1 MEKYKKIGKYMLKKL
16 LLIFRIFLFFKKKN
30 KKQDVIKSEREIYLE
45 KRLNE
50 LENSNFEDYISSHML
65 VDTGDGFQIKFLGE
79 KTVNI
84 ISKCFYYLI
93 KDSSNYLVFTFKSPD
108 NSGSI
113 DVYVVKEG
121 QLVPADKVQEL
132 EEELKYLKDELN
144 KLSN

>member
-1 MEKYKKIGKYMLKKL
+1 MFNKL
-16 LLIFRIFLFFKKKN
+16 LLLFRFFLFFKKKN
-30 KKQDVIKSEREIYLE
+30 KKPEIVKSEREIYLE
-45 KRLNE
+45 NKLIE
-50 LENSNFEDYISSHML
+50 LENSNFEEYISTHML

-108 NSGSI
+108 NQGSI

-132 EEELKYLKDELN
+132 EEELKYLKDEMS
-144 KLSN
+144 KMSN

>member
-1 MEKYKKIGKYMLKKL
+1 MFKKI
-16 LLIFRIFLFFKKKN
+16 IEIISNFTFLKKKN
-30 KKQDVIKSEREIYLE
+30 KEIKISKSEREIYLE
-45 KRLNE
+45 NRLFQ
-50 LENSNFEDYISSHML
+50 LENSNFEDYISSHMM

-84 ISKCFYYLI
+84 ISKCFFYLI

-121 QLVPADKVQEL
+121 QLVPSDKVQEL
-132 EEELKYLKDELN
+132 EEEVKYLKDELN